1 MRMIKNKDFKNEGGN
16 IMDILLSILQIL
28 FCLGKSTLM
37 LSVGGLML
45 MFLIICLKEWGKVYD
60 ER

>member
-1 MRMIKNKDFKNEGGN
+1 MRMIKKKILKTIGGS
-16 IMDILLSILQIL
+16 IMGILLSILQIL
-28 FCLGKSTLM
+28 FYLGKSTLM
-37 LSVGGLML
+37 LSAGGLML